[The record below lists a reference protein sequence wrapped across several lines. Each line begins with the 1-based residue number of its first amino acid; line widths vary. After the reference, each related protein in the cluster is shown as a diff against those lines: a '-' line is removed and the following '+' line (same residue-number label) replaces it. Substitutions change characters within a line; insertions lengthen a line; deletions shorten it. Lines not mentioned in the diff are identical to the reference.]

1 MADFSERTAGRR
13 PSRDEAREERRREA
27 ARHTGLMRAAFA
39 AETAETLEGARI
51 YEEGEGRAL
60 PLPEP
65 MAEVTETRVVTSFAP
80 EALYHH
86 GAGKCVVVDPAAFTR
101 PGGAYEDGAFGP
113 EQILCAESNL
123 YPVLQGIADEYH
135 RKNRDY
141 RRGSLFTDRAAYLP
155 AVLFSRGG
163 DVRRAD
169 VIALPEPVR
178 GYALENHRSER
189 ECDKALADR
198 IETILRIAAANGA
211 ETLVVG
217 AFGCG
222 RNGYEPAQ
230 VIELFRVWIAEHPG
244 SIARIVFA
252 VPRLH
257 ADAFRAVF
265 GAAEPERPVAV
276 SAAAEDDSHGEDEDW
291 RDVELPEGITL
302 R

>member
-1 MADFSERTAGRR
+1 MWLAPPRARAWATELILADIATLEKAIPRLEKEAK
-13 PSRDEAREERRREA
+13 RDKASVA
-27 ARHTGLMRAAFA
+27 KL
-39 AETAETLEGARI
+39 ETARKVLEGLNEGHRARTLGLSDDEQAAI
-51 YEEGEGRAL
+51 YELHLLTMKPMLYIANVDEGA
-60 PLPEP
+60 
-65 MAEVTETRVVTSFAP
+65 
-80 EALYHH
+80 
-86 GAGKCVVVDPAAFTR
+86 VDV
-101 PGGAYEDGAFGP
+101 E
-113 EQILCAESNL
+113 
-123 YPVLQGIADEYH
+123 
-135 RKNRDY
+135 
-141 RRGSLFTDRAAYLP
+141 
-155 AVLFSRGG
+155 
-163 DVRRAD
+163 
-169 VIALPEPVR
+169 LPEPVR

-265 GAAEPERPVAV
+265 GAAEPERPVAAPV
-276 SAAAEDDSHGEDEDW
+276 AAEDDSCGEDEDW